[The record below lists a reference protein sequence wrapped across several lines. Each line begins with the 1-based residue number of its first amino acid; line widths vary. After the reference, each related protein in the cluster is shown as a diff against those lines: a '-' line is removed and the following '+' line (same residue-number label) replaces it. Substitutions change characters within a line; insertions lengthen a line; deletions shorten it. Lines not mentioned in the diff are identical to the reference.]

1 MLRTLRIK
9 NLAIIKDLSIDFG
22 EGLNILTGETG
33 AGKSIILQ
41 SLKFIGGERFDKG
54 LIRSGE
60 KKVFVEAIFEFNAP
74 LNFLREYFDEED
86 DLREIIVRREL
97 FEDGRNKVFVNGKAF
112 NLSFL
117 RLFSP
122 YLYNIYG
129 QNDQRILTDK
139 KSQLELLDRAAN
151 NEEFLEKLEKISS
164 KIDFVKKEID
174 ELNKLDQEK
183 LQRKEFLEY
192 AINEIEEA
200 EIEEGIIDKLKEK
213 RKVYQNSEQIFSILK
228 ETLDLIYEG
237 DNSLLSLFSTIE
249 NNFLNLSKFKK
260 EWEDDYKKISEFS
273 PVLEDIAYKIRDFLE
288 EVNFSPEE
296 LEELES
302 KLAKIERL
310 QKKYGENEE
319 DILSYYE
326 KAKEELLKLGSLE
339 IDIKEKREELEE
351 LKREYEKLAA
361 VLSERRK
368 KTARET
374 EKRLKGELEELAMKN
389 AQFKVLFIPSKEKFS
404 PYGREKV
411 EFLFSANIGEE
422 LKPLNKIASGGE
434 LSRIMLGLKM
444 VFVDGMTDTYIFDEI
459 DSGVGGKT
467 AEKVG
472 EKLKK
477 LSKKAQVLCITHFPQ
492 VAAFADNHYKVDKYE
507 KDKRTFAKIK
517 LLSKEERIKE
527 IARMMSGSNISDA
540 VIKSA
545 EELIRINGK

>member
-1 MLRTLRIK
+1 M
-9 NLAIIKDLSIDFG
+9 
-22 EGLNILTGETG
+22 
-33 AGKSIILQ
+33 
-41 SLKFIGGERFDKG
+41 
-54 LIRSGE
+54 
-60 KKVFVEAIFEFNAP
+60 
-74 LNFLREYFDEED
+74 
-86 DLREIIVRREL
+86 
-97 FEDGRNKVFVNGKAF
+97 
-112 NLSFL
+112 
-117 RLFSP
+117 
-122 YLYNIYG
+122 
-129 QNDQRILTDK
+129 
-139 KSQLELLDRAAN
+139 
-151 NEEFLEKLEKISS
+151 
-164 KIDFVKKEID
+164 
-174 ELNKLDQEK
+174 
-183 LQRKEFLEY
+183 EY

-260 EWEDDYKKISEFS
+260 EWEDDYKRISEFS
-273 PVLEDIAYKIRDFLE
+273 PVLEDIAYKLRDFLE

-296 LEELES
+296 LEEVES

-310 QKKYGENEE
+310 QKKYGESEE

-339 IDIKEKREELEE
+339 IDIKEKSEELEV
-351 LKREYEKLAA
+351 LKKEYEKLAA

-368 KTARET
+368 KTASET
-374 EKRLKGELEELAMKN
+374 EKKLKGELEELAMKN

-404 PYGREKV
+404 PYGSEKV

-517 LLSKEERIKE
+517 ILSKKERVEE

-545 EELIRINGK
+545 EELIRLNGK

>member
-1 MLRTLRIK
+1 M
-9 NLAIIKDLSIDFG
+9 S
-22 EGLNILTGETG
+22 
-33 AGKSIILQ
+33 
-41 SLKFIGGERFDKG
+41 
-54 LIRSGE
+54 
-60 KKVFVEAIFEFNAP
+60 VEAIFEFNEP
-74 LNFLREYFDEED
+74 LNFLKEYFDEDD
-86 DLREIIVRREL
+86 DLKEIIVRREL
-97 FEDGRNKVFVNGKAF
+97 FEDGRNKVFVNSKVF

-117 RLFSP
+117 RLLSP

-129 QNDQRILTDK
+129 QNDQKILTDK
-139 KSQLELLDRAAN
+139 KSQLELLDRAAD
-151 NEEFLEKLEKISS
+151 NEGILEKLEKISS
-164 KIDFVKKEID
+164 KIDFVKREID

-260 EWEDDYKKISEFS
+260 EWEDDYKRISEFS
-273 PVLEDIAYKIRDFLE
+273 PVLEDIAYKLRDFLE

-296 LEELES
+296 LEEVES

-310 QKKYGENEE
+310 QKKYGESEE

-339 IDIKEKREELEE
+339 IDIKEKSEELEV
-351 LKREYEKLAA
+351 LKKEYEKLAA

-368 KTARET
+368 KTASET
-374 EKRLKGELEELAMKN
+374 EKKLKRELEELAMKN
-389 AQFKVLFIPSKEKFS
+389 SKFRIDFIPASEKFT
-404 PYGREKV
+404 PLGNERI

-422 LKPLNKIASGGE
+422 LKLLNKIASGGE

-517 LLSKEERIKE
+517 ILSKKERVEE

-545 EELIRINGK
+545 EELIRLNGK

>member
-1 MLRTLRIK
+1 MLKTLRIK
-9 NLAIIKDLSIDFG
+9 NLAIIKEINIDFG

-60 KKVFVEAIFEFNAP
+60 RKVFVEAIFEFNEP
-74 LNFLREYFDEED
+74 LNFLREYFDEDED
-86 DLREIIVRREL
+86 LKEIIIRREL

-117 RLFSP
+117 RLLSP

-139 KSQLELLDRAAN
+139 KSQLELLDRAAD

-260 EWEDDYKKISEFS
+260 EWEDDYKRVSEFS
-273 PVLEDIAYKIRDFLE
+273 PVLEDIAYKLRDFLE

-296 LEELES
+296 LEEVES

-310 QKKYGENEE
+310 QKKYGESEE

-339 IDIKEKREELEE
+339 IDIKEKSEELEV
-351 LKREYEKLAA
+351 LKKEYEKLAA

-368 KTARET
+368 KTASET
-374 EKRLKGELEELAMKN
+374 EKKLKGELEELAMKN

-404 PYGREKV
+404 PYGSEKV